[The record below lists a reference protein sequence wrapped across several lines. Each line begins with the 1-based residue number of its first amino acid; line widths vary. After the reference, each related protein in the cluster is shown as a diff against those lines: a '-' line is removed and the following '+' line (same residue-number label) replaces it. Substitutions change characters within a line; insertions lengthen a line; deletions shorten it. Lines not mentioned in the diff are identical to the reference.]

1 VSPSDL
7 LEVLDAAAGAVRT
20 ALDDLTDWGLANTR
34 PGQYQS
40 DLAADSAAIEVL
52 VGAGLGVLSEESGL
66 TEGDR
71 ELLAV
76 LDPVDGSTNASRGLP
91 WFATSIC
98 VLDNEGPLAALVV
111 NQATG
116 EHFDA
121 VRGGGARRNGSPT
134 GPTDCKA
141 MADAL
146 VGLTGSPSVRLGWRQ
161 VRALGAAALDL
172 CAVACGH
179 LDAYLDCSAASHGPW
194 DYLGGLLVCE
204 EAGAVVADA
213 HHRELVTRA
222 PDDKRA
228 PVAAATPELLA
239 DALAARARLD

>member
-1 VSPSDL
+1 MSPSDL

-20 ALDDLTDWGLANTR
+20 ALDDLSDWGLAHTR

-40 DLAADSAAIEVL
+40 DLAADSVAVDVL
-52 VGAGLGVLSEESGL
+52 VAAGLGVLSEESGL

-98 VLDNEGPLAALVV
+98 VLDAEGPLAAVVV

-121 VRGGGARRNGSPT
+121 VRGEGARRNGAPT
-134 GPTDCKA
+134 APTDCKA

-179 LDAYLDCSAASHGPW
+179 LDAYLDVSVNSHGPW
-194 DYLGGLLVCE
+194 DYLGGMLVCE

-213 HHRELVTRA
+213 HDRELVARQ
-222 PDDKRA
+222 PNDKRA
-228 PVAAATPELLA
+228 PVAAATAELLA
-239 DALAARARLD
+239 EALAARARLD

>member
-1 VSPSDL
+1 MAPSDL
-7 LEVLDAAAGAVRT
+7 LAVLDAAAGAVRK
-20 ALDDLTDWGLANTR
+20 ALDELSDWGPAGTR
-34 PGQYQS
+34 PGQYRS
-40 DLAADSAAIEVL
+40 DLAADSAAVEVL
-52 VGAGLGVLSEESGL
+52 VDAGLGVLSEESGL

-76 LDPVDGSTNASRGLP
+76 LDPLDGSTNASRGLP
-91 WFATSIC
+91 WFATSVC
-98 VLDNEGPLAALVV
+98 VLDDEGPLAALVV

-116 EHFDA
+116 ERFEA
-121 VRGGGARRNGSPT
+121 VRGDGARRNGGPAAPT
-134 GPTDCKA
+134 GCTA

-172 CAVACGH
+172 CAVACGQ
-179 LDAYLDCSAASHGPW
+179 LDAYLDCSANSHGPW
-194 DYLGGLLVCE
+194 DYLGGLLVCQ

-213 HHRELVTRA
+213 HERDLVARG
-222 PDDKRA
+222 PEDKRA

-239 DALAARARLD
+239 EALAARARLG